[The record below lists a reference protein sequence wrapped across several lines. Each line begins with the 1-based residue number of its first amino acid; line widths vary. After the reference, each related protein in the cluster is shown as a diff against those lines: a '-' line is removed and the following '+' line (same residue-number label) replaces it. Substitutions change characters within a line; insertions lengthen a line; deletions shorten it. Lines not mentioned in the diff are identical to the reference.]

1 MGGWQRTRESDS
13 APVSRWAS
21 QGGLGYSEV
30 RGAKV
35 GEWTWEEWDPNMI
48 RCIIQSSQ
56 ITNKKY
62 YVGKK
67 ERFQGMSRF
76 VSS

>member
-1 MGGWQRTRESDS
+1 M
-13 APVSRWAS
+13 
-21 QGGLGYSEV
+21 EV

-35 GEWTWEEWDPNMI
+35 GEWTWEEWNPNMI